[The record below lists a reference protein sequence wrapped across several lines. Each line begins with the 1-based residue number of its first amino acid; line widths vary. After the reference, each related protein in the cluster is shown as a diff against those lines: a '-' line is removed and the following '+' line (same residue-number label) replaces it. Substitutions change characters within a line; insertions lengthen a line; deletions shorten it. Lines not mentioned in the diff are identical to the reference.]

1 MTSTTRQFSLAIGI
15 AAALHGVLFLIAAL
29 LVFWGITAAPT
40 ALRVDPEAE
49 ENMLLLMLE
58 AATKPET
65 PPEAVPPTAPS
76 LQFIR
81 TGKDLATD
89 TPPEPG
95 TADFI
100 SDKNT
105 RAASEAA
112 PAPDGNPA
120 LPNQKGEDLLVLE
133 LATNQFAPGEFSPE
147 ERTKTGIGE
156 ESSPAQPAVPV
167 PNLLEVVRSAQ
178 KQDAQKLQVAASP
191 DVSSNPIIDPAS
203 DLVSDL
209 LQETNEPPKIREPN
223 LANIAPQEPAPAPNQ
238 TPKETPKQ
246 TTPADSPKQS
256 PGIAG
261 TPKGVNPNAGQTKTA
276 QTAVKG
282 SITNRGKSSVEAA
295 DTPMGRYMARVSA
308 AFGQNFTPACK
319 RHPDRL
325 TYGTVSV
332 EFDVNLKGGV
342 ENLRVVEGG
351 VSRALMQDLVL
362 GVVLETKLPPIPND
376 LRHYL
381 IGDRL
386 HITYGFLFY

>member
-1 MTSTTRQFSLAIGI
+1 MTSTSRQFSLAFGI
-15 AAALHGVLFLIAAL
+15 ATALHGVLFLIAAL
-29 LVFWGITAAPT
+29 FVFWGITAAPPT
-40 ALRVDPEAE
+40 LRVDPEAE

-58 AATKPET
+58 AAANPEA
-65 PPEAVPPTAPS
+65 PPEAVPRV
-76 LQFIR
+76 QFIR
-81 TGKDLATD
+81 TGQDLATD

-105 RAASEAA
+105 RASSEE
-112 PAPDGNPA
+112 PPTPEGNPA
-120 LPNQKGEDLLVLE
+120 LPNQKGDDLPVLE

-156 ESSPAQPAVPV
+156 DPSPAQRNAVPV

-178 KQDAQKLQVAASP
+178 NQDAQKLQDAASP
-191 DVSSNPIIDPAS
+191 DASSNPIVDPTS
-203 DLVSDL
+203 DIVSNL
-209 LQETNEPPKIREPN
+209 PKETNEPPKMREPD
-223 LANIAPQEPAPAPNQ
+223 LATITPQEPAPHQ
-238 TPKETPKQ
+238 TPKETRRQ
-246 TTPADSPKQS
+246 TTSAESPKQS

-261 TPKGVNPNAGQTKTA
+261 TAKGVNPDAGQTKTA
-276 QTAVKG
+276 KTAIKG
-282 SITNRGKSSVEAA
+282 SISNRGKSSVEAA

-308 AFGQNFTPACK
+308 AFGQNFTPACR

-325 TYGTVSV
+325 TFGTVTV

-342 ENLRVVEGG
+342 ENLRIVEGG
-351 VSRALMQDLVL
+351 VSRALLQDLVL